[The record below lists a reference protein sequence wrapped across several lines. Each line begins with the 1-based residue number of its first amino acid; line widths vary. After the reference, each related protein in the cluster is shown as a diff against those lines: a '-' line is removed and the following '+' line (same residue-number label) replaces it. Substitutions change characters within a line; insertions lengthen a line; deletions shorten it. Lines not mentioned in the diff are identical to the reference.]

1 METTLVENLPHVTWV
16 GVLIKAILIL
26 AVISAIAG
34 FGTFIERKVLAFM
47 QRRLGP
53 MHVGPYGLLQLAA
66 DGIKLFTKEDIVPQ
80 NANKFIFM
88 IAPII
93 TAATAFIAL
102 SAVPVFP
109 NFTIPEL
116 FIFWD
121 WIPFIGGLTFG
132 GVFVPSIAADL
143 NIGILFVLGMMASGL
158 YGPLL
163 AGMSQANKWGIIGA
177 ARTAVQFLS
186 YEVVTGLSILAPI
199 MLVGSLSFVDF
210 NNHQAAGIGSWL
222 IWQQPVAFVLFL
234 IAGFAETNRT
244 PFDLLEH
251 EAEIV
256 SGYATEY
263 SGMRWGMFFIGEY
276 ANMITISIIAAIVFL
291 GGYSEGGIGWLTII
305 MKVGFFFFLMLW
317 VRAAWPH
324 VRPDQLMWLCWKVL
338 MPIAVINVVI
348 TGIVMMV

>member
-1 METTLVENLPHVTWV
+1 METTLIENLPEVTAL
-16 GVLIKAILIL
+16 GVIIKAIIIL

-34 FGTFIERKVLAFM
+34 FGTYIERKVLAFM

-53 MHVGPYGLLQLAA
+53 MHVGPYGLLQIAA
-66 DGIKLFTKEDIVPQ
+66 DGIKLFTKEDIIPQ
-80 NANKFIFM
+80 NANKLIFM
-88 IAPII
+88 IAPVI

-109 NFTIPEL
+109 DFTIPE
-116 FIFWD
+116 FI
-121 WIPFIGGLTFG
+121 PLLGGT
-132 GVFVPSIAADL
+132 
-143 NIGILFVLGMMASGL
+143 FVLGMMAAGL

-163 AGMSQANKWGIIGA
+163 AGMSQANKWGIIGS
-177 ARTAVQFLS
+177 ARTAIQFLS

-210 NNHQAAGIGSWL
+210 NEAQAGGIGSWL

-251 EAEIV
+251 EAEVV

-276 ANMITISIIAAIVFL
+276 ANMITVAIIASIVFL
-291 GGYSEGGIGWLTII
+291 GGYDAEGAFGWLFII
-305 MKVGFFFFLMLW
+305 LKVAFFFFLMLW
-317 VRAAWPH
+317 VRASWPH
-324 VRPDQLMWLCWKVL
+324 IRPDQLMWLCWKVL
-338 MPIAVINVVI
+338 MPIAVINILI
-348 TGIVMMV
+348 TAVVMMV

>member
-1 METTLVENLPHVTWV
+1 METTLVENLPQVTWV

-26 AVISAIAG
+26 AVISAVAG

-53 MHVGPYGLLQLAA
+53 MHVGPYGLLQIAA

-80 NANKFIFM
+80 HSNRLIFM
-88 IAPII
+88 IAPAI

-109 NFTIPEL
+109 DFTVPEFMPL
-116 FIFWD
+116 
-121 WIPFIGGLTFG
+121 IGGT
-132 GVFVPSIAADL
+132 FVPSIASDI
-143 NIGILFVLGMMASGL
+143 NVGVLFVLGAMAAGI

-163 AGMSQANKWGIIGA
+163 AGMAQANKWGIIGS
-177 ARTAVQFLS
+177 ARTAIQFLS
-186 YEVVTGLSILAPI
+186 FEVITGFSLIAPI
-199 MLVGSLSFVDF
+199 MLVGSMSFVDF
-210 NNHQAAGIGSWL
+210 NNFQADEGIWMMFY
-222 IWQQPVAFVLFL
+222 QPVAFVLFL

-251 EAEIV
+251 EAEVI
-256 SGYATEY
+256 SGFATEY

-276 ANMITISIIAAIVFL
+276 ANMITISIIAAVVFM
-291 GGYSEGGIGWLTII
+291 GGYDAESSIGWLTVIL
-305 MKVGFFFFLMLW
+305 KVGFIFFLMLW
-317 VRAAWPH
+317 VRASWPH

-338 MPIAVINVVI
+338 MPIAIINILVTAVY
-348 TGIVMMV
+348 VML

>member
-1 METTLVENLPHVTWV
+1 MEATLVQNLPEVTAV
-16 GVLIKAILIL
+16 GVWIKAIIIL

-34 FGTFIERKVLAFM
+34 FGTYIERKVLAFM

-53 MHVGPYGLLQLAA
+53 MHVGPYGLLQLVA

-80 NANKFIFM
+80 NANKLIFM
-88 IAPII
+88 VAPII

-102 SAVPVFP
+102 SSVPVFP
-109 NFTIPEL
+109 DFTIPE
-116 FIFWD
+116 
-121 WIPFIGGLTFG
+121 WIPVLGGT
-132 GVFVPSIAADL
+132 FVPSIAADL
-143 NIGILFVLGMMASGL
+143 NIGILFVLGMMAAGL

-163 AGMSQANKWGIIGA
+163 AGMAQANKWGLIGA
-177 ARTAVQFLS
+177 ARTAIQFLS

-210 NNHQAAGIGSWL
+210 NNAQAGGISHWL

-251 EAEIV
+251 EAEVV

-276 ANMITISIIAAIVFL
+276 ANMITISIIAAVVFL
-291 GGYSEGGIGWLTII
+291 GGYSEGGLGWLTII

-317 VRAAWPH
+317 VRASWPH
-324 VRPDQLMWLCWKVL
+324 IRPDQLMWLCWKVL

>member
-1 METTLVENLPHVTWV
+1 METTLVENLPQVTAL
-16 GVLIKAILIL
+16 GVIIKAILIL

-34 FGTFIERKVLAFM
+34 FGTYIERKVLAFM

-53 MHVGPYGLLQLAA
+53 MHVGPYGLLQIAA

-80 NANKFIFM
+80 NANRFIFM
-88 IAPII
+88 IAPVI

-109 NFTIPEL
+109 DFTVPEFIPL
-116 FIFWD
+116 L
-121 WIPFIGGLTFG
+121 GGT
-132 GVFVPSIAADL
+132 FVPSIASDL
-143 NIGILFVLGMMASGL
+143 NVGILFVLGMMAAGL

-163 AGMSQANKWGIIGA
+163 AGMAQANKWGIIGA
-177 ARTAVQFLS
+177 ARTAIQFLS
-186 YEVVTGLSILAPI
+186 YEVITGLSILAPI

-210 NNHQAAGIGSWL
+210 NAAQSGGIGSWF

-251 EAEIV
+251 EAEVV

-276 ANMITISIIAAIVFL
+276 ANMITISIIAAVVFL
-291 GGYSEGGIGWLTII
+291 GGFDAESSIGWLTII
-305 MKVGFFFFLMLW
+305 FKVGFFFFLMLW
-317 VRAAWPH
+317 VRASWPH

-338 MPIAVINVVI
+338 MPIAVINLVI
-348 TGIVMMV
+348 TGIVIMV

>member
-1 METTLVENLPHVTWV
+1 MEVTITEQLIQNLPHVTWV
-16 GVLIKAILIL
+16 GVLIKAVLIL
-26 AVISAIAG
+26 AIISALAG
-34 FGTFIERKVLAFM
+34 FGTYIERKVLAFM

-53 MHVGPYGLLQLAA
+53 THVGPFGLLQIAA
-66 DGIKLFTKEDIVPQ
+66 DGIKLFTKEDIIPQ

-102 SAVPVFP
+102 SSVPVFP
-109 NFTIPEL
+109 DFTVFE
-116 FIFWD
+116 
-121 WIPFIGGLTFG
+121 WIPVIGGT
-132 GVFVPSIAADL
+132 FVPSIAADL
-143 NIGILFVLGMMASGL
+143 NIGILFVLGMMAAGL

-210 NNHQAAGIGSWL
+210 NNYQHEQGVWMVVY
-222 IWQQPVAFVLFL
+222 QPVAFVLFL

-251 EAEIV
+251 EAEVV

-276 ANMITISIIAAIVFL
+276 ANMITISIIASVVFL
-291 GGYSEGGIGWLTII
+291 GGYDASCSLGWLFII
-305 MKVGFFFFLMLW
+305 LKIASLFFLMLW
-317 VRAAWPH
+317 VRASWPH

-338 MPIAVINVVI
+338 MPLAVINVLVTAI
-348 TGIVMMV
+348 ILMIV

>member
-1 METTLVENLPHVTWV
+1 MEVVTYTNVETFVQHLPEVTAV
-16 GVLIKAILIL
+16 GVWIKAIIIL

-53 MHVGPYGLLQLAA
+53 MHVGPYGLLQLIA

-80 NANKFIFM
+80 NANKLIFM
-88 IAPII
+88 VAPII

-102 SAVPVFP
+102 AAVPVFP
-109 NFTIPEL
+109 DFTIPE
-116 FIFWD
+116 
-121 WIPFIGGLTFG
+121 WIPLLGGT
-132 GVFVPSIAADL
+132 FVPSIAADL
-143 NIGILFVLGMMASGL
+143 NIGILFVLGMMAAGL

-210 NNHQAAGIGSWL
+210 NAYQQGGIADWI
-222 IWQQPVAFVLFL
+222 IWKQPVAFILFL

-251 EAEIV
+251 EAEVV

-276 ANMITISIIAAIVFL
+276 ANMITISIIAAVVFL
-291 GGYSEGGIGWLTII
+291 GGYSEEGIGWLTII
-305 MKVGFFFFLMLW
+305 LKVGFFFFLMLW
-317 VRAAWPH
+317 IRAAWPH

-348 TGIVMMV
+348 TGMVMMV

>member
-1 METTLVENLPHVTWV
+1 METTLVQNLPEVTAA
-16 GVLIKAILIL
+16 GVIIKAIIIL

-53 MHVGPYGLLQLAA
+53 MHVGPYGLLQLVA

-80 NANKFIFM
+80 NANSLIFKV
-88 IAPII
+88 APSI

-102 SAVPVFP
+102 AAVPVFP
-109 NFTIPEL
+109 DFTIPE
-116 FIFWD
+116 
-121 WIPFIGGLTFG
+121 WIPLLG

-143 NIGILFVLGMMASGL
+143 NIGILFVLGMMAAGL

-163 AGMSQANKWGIIGA
+163 AGMAQANKWGIIGA
-177 ARTAVQFLS
+177 ARTAIQFLS

-210 NNHQAAGIGSWL
+210 NNAQAGGISHWL

-251 EAEIV
+251 EAEVV

-276 ANMITISIIAAIVFL
+276 ANMITISIIAAVVFL
-291 GGYSEGGIGWLTII
+291 GGYSEVGIGWLTII
-305 MKVGFFFFLMLW
+305 LKVGFFFFLMLW